1 MPRSEGRTRDHRP
14 TAIVIGLV
22 ILVAIVAV
30 GLLIG
35 VVGGGDDS
43 DESTAK
49 RHAGA
54 DSTRP
59 STTTST
65 TTRPEMNYTVARGQN
80 LTALARV
87 FGVSKAAIVEANP
100 GLDADHLVEGQTIL
114 IPSPTP
120 VQLTIKPRKTVVGGS
135 IEIKLKGAKELE
147 LVRFQID
154 RPTQP
159 FIGPSHT
166 ATEGGVVTAS
176 YELGIADP
184 PGTYTVTAAGDQG
197 TSVQATFIV
206 EGR

>member
-1 MPRSEGRTRDHRP
+1 MPRSGKPQRDHRP
-14 TAIVIGLV
+14 TAIVIGIV
-22 ILVAIVAV
+22 ILVAVIAV
-30 GLLIG
+30 GLLINL
-35 VVGGGDDS
+35 GGGDDS
-43 DESTAK
+43 EEGAETRRAGTSSTL
-49 RHAGA
+49 
-54 DSTRP
+54 P
-59 STTTST
+59 TTTST
-65 TTRPEMNYTVARGQN
+65 TIRPEMNYTIARGQN

-87 FGVSKAAIVEANP
+87 FGVSKSAIIAANP
-100 GLDADHLVEGQTIL
+100 GLDPDRLVEGQTIV

-159 FIGPSHT
+159 FIGPAHT

-176 YELGIADP
+176 YELGVADP

-197 TSVQATFIV
+197 TSVQTTFIV

>member
-1 MPRSEGRTRDHRP
+1 MPRSGKPPRDHRP
-14 TAIVIGLV
+14 TAVVIGIV
-22 ILVAIVAV
+22 ILVAVIAV
-30 GLLIG
+30 GLLINT
-35 VVGGGDDS
+35 GGGDDG
-43 DESTAK
+43 DEGTSSRRGDTSSTQ
-49 RHAGA
+49 
-54 DSTRP
+54 P
-59 STTTST
+59 SSTTST
-65 TTRPEMNYTVARGQN
+65 TVRPETNYTVTRGQN

-87 FGVSKAAIVEANP
+87 FGVSKSAIIEANP
-100 GLDADHLVEGQTIL
+100 GLDADRLVEGQTIV

-120 VQLTIKPRKTVVGGS
+120 VRLTIKPRKTVVGGS

-159 FIGPSHT
+159 FIGPAHT

-176 YELGIADP
+176 YELGVADP

-206 EGR
+206 EGN